1 MDFYQNATGR
11 CSNGMLIIDFIAVES
26 GLPLLNPY
34 KDENADFRHGVNFA
48 VAGCTA
54 LSAKSLAGN
63 NIVNIALTNSSL
75 SVQLDWMSSH
85 FQITCSPDCP
95 EKMNKS
101 LFLVGEIG
109 GNEFIYGLSQ
119 GKTMDESRRMVPEV
133 VQTIIHGVK
142 RVIGFGATQIIVPG
156 NFPIGCHPIFLTK
169 FMTNISTAYDEYHCL
184 KDLNNFAIFFNR
196 NLQQA
201 IDELKKDYP
210 NITLI
215 YGDYYN
221 AFLWLLQNA
230 GSLEN
235 AIVMNQPRPKV
246 NNYTDATQLVI
257 GPKRSNK
264 IGRPS
269 PSDNVNVL
277 DMMRKLDE
285 NFSYRLCKLDNVQ
298 GTLSSY
304 SQSVV
309 ADPVPLDVDSSD
321 DDKGDH
327 ALSFDEST
335 LVFDNIVASDS
346 ETVDDCI
353 QTSLQECV
361 VHDFPFGLNAGILW
375 LSGGKLEISGI
386 SAYKV
391 FAEIPFRDVDMK
403 VANSLENDVVKPETK
418 VFDERFHT
426 IFTVR
431 YDSSNL
437 VMFDEMLFALS
448 CMLSACS
455 SSNGIIAHLNEIDPT
470 KLPFSPY

>member
-1 MDFYQNATGR
+1 MAATITLLLSLLILMVKVGDAQQVLKLQNPRLMNCRFDKIYQFGDSLSDTGNCIRETLCGANLSCGALPYGMDFYQNATGR
-11 CSNGMLIIDFIAVES
+11 CSNDMLIIDFIAVES

-54 LSAKSLAGN
+54 LSAKSLAEN

-85 FQITCSPDCP
+85 FQTTCSPA
-95 EKMNKS
+95 EKMNDS

-119 GKTMDESRRMVPEV
+119 GKTMDKSRRMVPEI

-230 GSLEN
+230 GSL
-235 AIVMNQPRPKV
+235 
-246 NNYTDATQLVI
+246 
-257 GPKRSNK
+257 G
-264 IGRPS
+264 
-269 PSDNVNVL
+269 
-277 DMMRKLDE
+277 
-285 NFSYRLCKLDNVQ
+285 
-298 GTLSSY
+298 
-304 SQSVV
+304 
-309 ADPVPLDVDSSD
+309 
-321 DDKGDH
+321 
-327 ALSFDEST
+327 
-335 LVFDNIVASDS
+335 FDNN
-346 ETVDDCI
+346 
-353 QTSLQECV
+353 SLQKACCGIGGEYNYDVHRRCGAPRVPVCV
-361 VHDFPFGLNAGILW
+361 DPSTHISWDGVHLTQNAYRWIARWLIDDILPKLNCQ
-375 LSGGKLEISGI
+375 
-386 SAYKV
+386 V
-391 FAEIPFRDVDMK
+391 
-403 VANSLENDVVKPETK
+403 
-418 VFDERFHT
+418 
-426 IFTVR
+426 
-431 YDSSNL
+431 
-437 VMFDEMLFALS
+437 
-448 CMLSACS
+448 
-455 SSNGIIAHLNEIDPT
+455 
-470 KLPFSPY
+470 